1 MKVTDGY
8 NKETGRKL
16 GDGPLFT
23 DGTFLYLVSQKK
35 HIRPADLNQ
44 DEDLPTEPTA
54 LVIE

>member
-23 DGTFLYLVSQKK
+23 DGTFLYLVS
-35 HIRPADLNQ
+35 
-44 DEDLPTEPTA
+44 
-54 LVIE
+54 